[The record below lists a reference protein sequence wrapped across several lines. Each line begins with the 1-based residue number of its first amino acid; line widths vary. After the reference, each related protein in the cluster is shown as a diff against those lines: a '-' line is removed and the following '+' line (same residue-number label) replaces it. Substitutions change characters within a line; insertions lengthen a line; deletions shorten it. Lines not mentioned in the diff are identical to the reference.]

1 MEYTDRVKCWAVQQK
16 DGLWTVEFERITLVG
31 QEDHS
36 AASNPQQPGNSRSAL
51 QS

>member
-16 DGLWTVEFERITLVG
+16 DCLWTVELESITLVG
-31 QEDHS
+31 QEEHRT
-36 AASNPQQPGNSRSAL
+36 ASNSQQPGNSRSAL